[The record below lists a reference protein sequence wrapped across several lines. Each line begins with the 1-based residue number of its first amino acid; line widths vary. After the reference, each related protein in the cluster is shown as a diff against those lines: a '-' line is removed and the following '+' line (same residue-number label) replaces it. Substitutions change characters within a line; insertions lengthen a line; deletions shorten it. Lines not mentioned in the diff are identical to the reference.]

1 MIQIFKK
8 EGKNLVE
15 IEAVEKGCW
24 VNIYPPFNLE
34 VLEAVA
40 KEHEVPYDFLLDSL
54 DRDEVSRYESDEDVD
69 LIVINAPIYNDN
81 IIEDESL
88 FLTVPIGIISKDDY
102 IITISPYKNRVID
115 HFLENRTKTF
125 NPADQQ
131 HFVLDLFDR
140 NVYYFLYY
148 LREINRQRN
157 VIEKEI
163 YISSKNKDLKRVLN
177 LQKSLVYFVTN
188 LRANGLVMMKI
199 KRIDFLKIRQD
210 EELTDFLDDI
220 IVDNAQASEMS
231 DIYTNIINGTM
242 EAFASI
248 ISNNLNMVMQRLT
261 AVTIILMVPTLVASF
276 YGMNVSLPLMHYDHA
291 FFVLIVVSVV
301 LSAIVGYFF
310 LKKKWF

>member
-8 EGKNLVE
+8 EGTEL
-15 IEAVEKGCW
+15 IELKAVEKGCW
-24 VNIYPPFNLE
+24 VNIYPPFNSEALE
-34 VLEAVA
+34 LIA
-40 KEHEVPYDFLLDSL
+40 KEHQIPYDFLVDSL
-54 DRDEVSRYESDEDVD
+54 DRDEVSRYDSEYDVD
-69 LIVINAPIYNDN
+69 LIVLNAPIFNDN

-88 FLTVPIGIISKDDY
+88 YLTVPIGIISKDDY

-131 HFVLDLFDR
+131 HFVLDIFDR

-157 VIEKEI
+157 VFEKEI
-163 YISSKNKDLKRVLN
+163 YRSSKNRDLKKVLN

-188 LRANGLVMMKI
+188 LRANSLVMMKI
-199 KRIDFLKIRQD
+199 KRIDFLKIRNSED
-210 EELTDFLDDI
+210 LSDFLDDI

-261 AVTIILMVPTLVASF
+261 AVTIVLMVPTLVASF
-276 YGMNVSLPLMHYDHA
+276 YGMNVSLPLEHHPHA
-291 FFVLIVVSVV
+291 FFILMVVSVF
-301 LSAIVGYFF
+301 LSAVVGYFF

>member
-1 MIQIFKK
+1 MIKILKK
-8 EGKNLVE
+8 EGAKLIE
-15 IEAVEKGCW
+15 LEAVEKGCW
-24 VNIYPPFNLE
+24 VNIYPPFNAEALE
-34 VLEAVA
+34 EIA
-40 KEHEVPYDFLLDSL
+40 KEHDIPYDFLVDSL
-54 DRDEVSRYESDEDVD
+54 DRDEVSRYDSEDDVD
-69 LIVINAPIYNDN
+69 LIVLNTPIYNDG

-88 FLTVPIGIISKDDY
+88 FLTIPIGIISKDDY
-102 IITISPYKNRVID
+102 IITISPFKNRVID
-115 HFLENRTKTF
+115 HFLENRTRSF

-140 NVYYFLYY
+140 NVHYFLYY

-157 VIEKEI
+157 VFEREI
-163 YISSKNKDLKRVLN
+163 YRSSKNKDLKKVLN

-199 KRIDFLKIRQD
+199 KRIDFLKIRHD
-210 EELTDFLDDI
+210 EDKSDFLDDI

-242 EAFASI
+242 DAFASI

-261 AVTIILMVPTLVASF
+261 AVTIVLMVPTLVASF
-276 YGMNVSLPLMHYDHA
+276 YGMNVSLPLENHPHA
-291 FFVLIVVSVV
+291 FFILMVISVV

>member
-1 MIQIFKK
+1 MIKILKK
-8 EGKNLVE
+8 VGTEL
-15 IEAVEKGCW
+15 IELQAVEKGCW
-24 VNIYPPFNLE
+24 VNIYPPFNSEALE
-34 VLEAVA
+34 VIA
-40 KEHEVPYDFLLDSL
+40 KEHEIPYDFLVDSL
-54 DRDEVSRYESDEDVD
+54 DRDEISRYDSEDDVD
-69 LIVINAPIYNDN
+69 LIVLNTPIFNDN

-88 FLTVPIGIISKDDY
+88 YLTVPIGIISKDDY

-157 VIEKEI
+157 IIEKEI
-163 YISSKNKDLKRVLN
+163 YRSSKNKDLKQVLN
-177 LQKSLVYFVTN
+177 LQKSLVYFLTN
-188 LRANGLVMMKI
+188 LRANGLLMMKI
-199 KRIDFLKIRQD
+199 KRIDFLKIRHTED
-210 EELTDFLDDI
+210 LSDFLDDI
-220 IVDNAQASEMS
+220 IVDNAQASEMA
-231 DIYTNIINGTM
+231 DIYTNITNGTM

-261 AVTIILMVPTLVASF
+261 AVTIVLMVPTLVASF
-276 YGMNVSLPLMHYDHA
+276 YGMNVSLPLEHNEHA
-291 FFVLIVVSVV
+291 FFILMLVSVV

>member
-1 MIQIFKK
+1 MIQILKK
-8 EGKNLVE
+8 EAGKLVE
-15 IEAVEKGCW
+15 LKAVEKGCW
-24 VNIYPPFNLE
+24 VNIYPPFTTEALE
-34 VLEAVA
+34 DIA
-40 KEHEVPYDFLLDSL
+40 KEHEIPYDFLVDSL
-54 DRDEVSRYESDEDVD
+54 DRDEVSRYDSEDNVD
-69 LIVINAPIYNDN
+69 LIVLNAPIYNDD

-88 FLTVPIGIISKDDY
+88 FLTEPIGIVSKDDY

-115 HFLENRTKTF
+115 HFLENRTKSF
-125 NPADQQ
+125 NPANQQ

-140 NVYYFLYY
+140 NVHYFLYY

-157 VIEKEI
+157 VFEKEI
-163 YISSKNKDLKRVLN
+163 YRSSKNKDLKKVLN

-199 KRIDFLKIRQD
+199 KRVDFLKIRHD
-210 EELTDFLDDI
+210 EDLSDFLEDI

-231 DIYTNIINGTM
+231 DIYTNIIKGTM
-242 EAFASI
+242 DAFASI

-276 YGMNVSLPLMHYDHA
+276 FGMNVSLPLENNEHG
-291 FFVLIVVSVV
+291 FFILIFASIV